1 MLCVLATCSRA
12 TERLGK
18 QLTRV
23 SKPALSLIARNNLCQ
38 YLGVLNE
45 ADTLDAGPR
54 VHRHHA
60 NPTRSQ
66 RYALENQRT
75 AAVDSLTINSGL
87 TLR

>member
-1 MLCVLATCSRA
+1 VLCVLATCSRA

-45 ADTLDAGPR
+45 ADTLDTGPVCIGTMPIPPALNGMRSKINGPR
-54 VHRHHA
+54 RLT
-60 NPTRSQ
+60 PSQ
-66 RYALENQRT
+66 SIP
-75 AAVDSLTINSGL
+75 V
-87 TLR
+87 